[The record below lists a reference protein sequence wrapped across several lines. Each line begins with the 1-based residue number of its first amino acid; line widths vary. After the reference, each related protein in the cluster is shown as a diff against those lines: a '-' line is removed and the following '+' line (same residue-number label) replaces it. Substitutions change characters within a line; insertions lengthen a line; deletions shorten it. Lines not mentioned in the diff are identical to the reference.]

1 MLRSGNE
8 RKVGEKCEDTVSVSN
23 VFGRSAKF

>member
-8 RKVGEKCEDTVSVSN
+8 RNDGEKCKDTVSVSN
-23 VFGRSAKF
+23 VFGRTAKF